1 MLTDTALKNLKSKK
15 NSYKVA
21 DRDGMHVVVS
31 TSGALTFRYD
41 YRLNGRREI
50 LTIGRYGL
58 AGLSLA
64 RAREKCLEA
73 RRAIADGL
81 SPAQEK
87 QRDKRRLQEAK
98 SFDAFGEKWM

>member
-1 MLTDTALKNLKSKK
+1 MLTDTALKNLKPKRK
-15 NSYKVA
+15 SYKVS
-21 DRDGMHVVVS
+21 DRDGLYALVS
-31 TSGALTFRYD
+31 TAGAVTFKYD
-41 YRLNGRREI
+41 YRLNGRRESI
-50 LTIGRYGL
+50 TLGRYGL